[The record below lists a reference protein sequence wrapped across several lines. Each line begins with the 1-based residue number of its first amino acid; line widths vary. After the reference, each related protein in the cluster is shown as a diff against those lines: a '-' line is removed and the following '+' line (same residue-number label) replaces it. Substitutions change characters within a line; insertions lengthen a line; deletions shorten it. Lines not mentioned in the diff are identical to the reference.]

1 MVGSAR
7 WRWSDASS
15 GRCEEALEERAG
27 RLGAGGERIMVSERG
42 GRRSPLPLENAPEP
56 SFGLLIR
63 PVEKTLTPEGFSQN
77 TQQSSAAIADK
88 FWGSD

>member
-1 MVGSAR
+1 MVESAR

-42 GRRSPLPLENAPEP
+42 GREGVDTRLAERWGGMKDGRSRAKSRDERRAKEERNA
-56 SFGLLIR
+56 GL
-63 PVEKTLTPEGFSQN
+63 T
-77 TQQSSAAIADK
+77 
-88 FWGSD
+88 